1 MDSGVAATRFSRSN
15 RSLGIPMVSFE
26 YGVPVLLLLLLLLKW
41 RKTLPPLNTRR
52 VATDRNI
59 MVVIFILFGLLCL
72 FI

>member
-26 YGVPVLLLLLLLLKW
+26 YGVPVLLLLLKW

-59 MVVIFILFGLLCL
+59 MVVIFYLFGLLCL